1 MIITHLSDYRL
12 LMVAGMLISQVERL
26 RASFPISHPDLKY
39 EQAKAYS
46 PCVGFNRPFTPAQ
59 VERLRASFPS
69 SQPELKSEQANEHS
83 PFVGFTQA
91 FPPAQVETLRVSFP
105 TNQPEVKPEQAN
117 GHSPCVGFNRPFTP
131 AQVEKLRASFPSNQ
145 PDLESEKAK
154 AHSPCVGFNRA
165 FTPDQVKRLRSCFGS
180 LNGKQSDLVV
190 SEQAK
195 AVTPSVGVAFP
206 IKPCNTAQ
214 QTAIG
219 TKARSPCNTV
229 DHLKVASGSTDA
241 SLEVDPLVDFKKWAA
256 SLMAY

>member
-12 LMVAGMLISQVERL
+12 LMVAGMLIWFNRPFNPAQVERL
-26 RASFPISHPDLKY
+26 RASFRISHPDLKY
-39 EQAKAYS
+39 EQEKAYS
-46 PCVGFNRPFTPAQ
+46 PCVGFNRAFTPAQ
-59 VERLRASFPS
+59 VERLWASFPS

-91 FPPAQVETLRVSFP
+91 FPPAQVE
-105 TNQPEVKPEQAN
+105 QVKPEQAN

-145 PDLESEKAK
+145 PELESEKAK
-154 AHSPCVGFNRA
+154 AHSPCVGFNQA

-195 AVTPSVGVAFP
+195 AVGVAFP

-214 QTAIG
+214 QKVIG

>member
-1 MIITHLSDYRL
+1 MSSIIDLPANVCTGSIGSCG
-12 LMVAGMLISQVERL
+12 VAQVERL
-26 RASFPISHPDLKY
+26 RASFPINQPD
-39 EQAKAYS
+39 
-46 PCVGFNRPFTPAQ
+46 
-59 VERLRASFPS
+59 
-69 SQPELKSEQANEHS
+69 LKSEQE
-83 PFVGFTQA
+83 
-91 FPPAQVETLRVSFP
+91 R
-105 TNQPEVKPEQAN
+105 
-117 GHSPCVGFNRPFTP
+117 
-131 AQVEKLRASFPSNQ
+131 
-145 PDLESEKAK
+145 

-165 FTPDQVKRLRSCFGS
+165 FTPARVKRLRSCFGS

-195 AVTPSVGVAFP
+195 AVRPSVGVAMP
-206 IKPCNTAQ
+206 MKPCNTAQ